1 MSPLTGRSEHSIAAV
16 SKLTGVSCHALR
28 VWERRYGFPTP
39 VRSASGHR
47 RYTHEQVILLRNLS
61 KLARSGHSIG
71 ELIADYQAGK
81 LDLNELAETKVEQ
94 NVSLTQLV
102 DRFFEGDVASAEQI
116 LDQLSENLTVIQ
128 QIERVIEPALIDI
141 GDRWFR
147 DECDVFQERC
157 AVCGL
162 VGRLSGLLVRARRE
176 NRHPTRKILV
186 GSVQADRH
194 EGGVIMVSLAVE
206 TAGCRA
212 IPLGT
217 DLPVREYE
225 KAIESWNPAGLALS
239 FALSGNINKRFQ
251 ELAKIRD
258 IPVFVGGRSI
268 MNHQGLARRH
278 GLVPLTG
285 TLSTSSSQ
293 MMMELEAWELRKGRP
308 SS

>member
-1 MSPLTGRSEHSIAAV
+1 
-16 SKLTGVSCHALR
+16 
-28 VWERRYGFPTP
+28 

-162 VGRLSGLLVRARRE
+162 VGRLSGLLARARRE
-176 NRHPTRKILV
+176 NRHPTRKIVV

>member
-162 VGRLSGLLVRARRE
+162 VGRLSGLLVRARRD

-225 KAIESWNPAGLALS
+225 KAIESWHPAGVALS

-251 ELAKIRD
+251 ELSKIRD